1 MAMMAATMAASD
13 GSVKMSRMKLNPVRE
28 DYQDYTGSVKI
39 TRQLIVERMF
49 PLICRRIAARYQTA
63 AQVEIAA

>member
-1 MAMMAATMAASD
+1 MATMAASD
-13 GSVKMSRMKLNPVRE
+13 RSVKMSRMKLNPVRE

-49 PLICRRIAARYQTA
+49 PLIVGGLERGIRLLRRSR
-63 AQVEIAA
+63 